1 MEIFVAL
8 LVSCAKALV
17 ITLLWGWFLVPMG
30 LKPIAFWHA
39 MGLVCTYI
47 AFTSHYSAK
56 DISDGIALR
65 EEGRFGALLMASF
78 GMDFALT
85 LACLVL
91 GLIYHLFM

>member
-1 MEIFVAL
+1 MEIFIAL
-8 LVSCAKALV
+8 LMSCARALV
-17 ITLLWGWFLVPMG
+17 ITILWGWFLVPMG

-39 MGLVCTYI
+39 MGLVCTYC
-47 AFTSHYSAK
+47 AFTIHYSPK

-65 EEGRFGALLMASF
+65 EEGRFRYLLFASL